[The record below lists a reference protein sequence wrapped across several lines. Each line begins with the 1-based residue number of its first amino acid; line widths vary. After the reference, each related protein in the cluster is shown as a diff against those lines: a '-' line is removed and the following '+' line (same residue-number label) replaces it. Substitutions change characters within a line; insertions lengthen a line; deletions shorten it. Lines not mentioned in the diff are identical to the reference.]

1 MCMTCYEKKETIK
14 LNEFTAKK
22 KAEHK
27 RKNEVAVK
35 EYKAN
40 KRVLKQ
46 KENE

>member
-1 MCMTCYEKKETIK
+1 MCMACYEKEKNIK

-22 KAEHK
+22 KVEHK

-35 EYKAN
+35 KYKAS

-46 KENE
+46 KEKE